1 MQRWGLRIGGSWL
14 KAAFPLLLLALVA
27 FKSGCS
33 PNGLQLVSTHGETMG
48 TWYNVK
54 LVGEKRSLPSESQL
68 KRWSEEVLL
77 AINESMSTYIDSS
90 EISVLNRS
98 ESGDWQTVS
107 APLFEVLEVSQQ
119 ISELTGGAFDITIA
133 PLVNLWGF
141 GPQERQE
148 QAPDDAAIAAAL
160 SSIGFGNLELDATRK
175 ALRKPPGM
183 TLDLS
188 AVAKG
193 YAADELDK
201 VLLSKGYENILVEIG
216 GELRLRGVNQRG
228 TPWRIGIESPSYD
241 VMSSAGNPAKTV
253 VLSDHGMATS
263 GDYRNFYEVGG
274 VRLSHT
280 ISPLTGKPVAHN
292 LASVTVIA
300 DTCAE
305 ADALATAFNVMGDSE
320 ALSLAESRNIA
331 AFFIVRDGDG
341 FISRQTGA
349 FSRFVDR

>member
-1 MQRWGLRIGGSWL
+1 MSGFGLPIGRNWL
-14 KAAFPLLLLALVA
+14 KVILLLSVLASA
-27 FKSGCS
+27 AIKSGCS
-33 PNGLQLVSTHGETMG
+33 SNGLQLVSTHGETMG

-68 KRWSEEVLL
+68 NRWSEDVLR

-90 EISVLNRS
+90 EISTLNRS
-98 ESGDWQTVS
+98 ESGDWHTVS
-107 APLFEVLEVSQQ
+107 APLFEVLQISQQVSQ
-119 ISELTGGAFDITIA
+119 LTGGAFDITIA
-133 PLVNLWGF
+133 PLVDLWGF
-141 GPQERQE
+141 GPQERGQ
-148 QAPDDAAIAAAL
+148 QMPDDAVVAATLAR
-160 SSIGFGNLELDATRK
+160 IGFGNLELDATNS
-175 ALRKPPGM
+175 ALRKPPGV

-193 YAADELDK
+193 YAADELAR
-201 VLLSKGYENILVEIG
+201 VLMSKGYENILVEIG
-216 GELRLRGVNQRG
+216 GELRLQGVNQRG

-241 VMSSAGNPAKTV
+241 LLASAGDPAKTV

-263 GDYRNFYEVGG
+263 GDYRNFYELDG

-280 ISPLTGKPVAHN
+280 ISPLTGKPVAHS

-305 ADALATAFNVMGDSE
+305 ADALATAFNVMGDAE
-320 ALSLAESRNIA
+320 AMALAQSRNIA
-331 AFFIVRDGDG
+331 AFFIVREGDE
-341 FISRQTGA
+341 FIARQTDA